1 MDLGKSSDLKFPPSW
16 LALLVIAFATRA
28 LAIGNP
34 ILHVDE
40 QFYFAAARGWAHG
53 ALPYVDI
60 WDRKPVGL
68 FLIYLLPAQL
78 PFIAGIWAYQL
89 MALAS
94 AWGTAMLIAS
104 MARRSGLARTG
115 LVAGILY
122 LVWIILAEGQG
133 GQSPVFYN
141 LLVAGAAWLVLEDQ
155 PERTIGPRRSRAM
168 LAMLLFG
175 LALQIKTSVLFEGVF
190 FGLWILWRRWRGGD
204 GLLAIIGLGT
214 LMVALALIPTG
225 IAMASYAAAGHFDAW
240 WYANIVS
247 ITQRQPDP
255 FLEQAGNLAGLTAIL
270 SPLVAM
276 AVVALLRAGATPA
289 QNMIVGWLASAVLAV
304 LLFGSWFDHYGLPVM
319 VPASIAASSVFNGDR
334 RAVTWPTIAL
344 LTAALGGQILLAEKL
359 WRRGTPNAFAR
370 LVTAIGPGPGCL
382 YVYAGDPMLYAAV
395 PRCTLTRFQFPSHLT
410 RQREAGAIGV
420 DQSDEIARI
429 LAARPAVIV
438 DTGQFRGELPARR
451 AQLMRAIAERYTRVA
466 QVAEGFSTASVY
478 RLRGKRQSGFRSD

>member
-1 MDLGKSSDLKFPPSW
+1 MDLIKSSNPKFPPPW
-16 LALLVIAFATRA
+16 LTLLVIAAATRA

-40 QFYFAAARGWAHG
+40 QFYFAAARGWVHG

-78 PFIAGIWAYQL
+78 PFIPGIWAYQL

-104 MARRSGLARTG
+104 MARRSGLAGTG
-115 LVAGILY
+115 VIAGILY

-141 LLVAGAAWLVLEDQ
+141 FLVAGAAWLVLEDQ
-155 PERTIGPRRSRAM
+155 PERAIGPRRTHAM

-190 FGLWILWRRWRGGD
+190 FGLWILWRRWRGGE
-204 GLLAIIGLGT
+204 GLLAIVGLGT
-214 LMVALALIPTG
+214 LMVVLALIPTG
-225 IAMASYAAAGHFDAW
+225 IAMASYAASGHFDAW
-240 WYANIVS
+240 WYANLVS

-276 AVVALLRAGATPA
+276 AIIALLRVGNMPSATR
-289 QNMIVGWLASAVLAV
+289 NMLAGWLASAVLAV

-319 VPASIAASSVFNGDR
+319 VPASVAASGVFNGDR
-334 RAVTWPTIAL
+334 RGVIWPTIAL

-359 WRRGTPNAFAR
+359 WRRGTPNAFAG

-420 DQSDEIARI
+420 DQGDEIARI

-438 DTGQFRGELPARR
+438 DTGPFRGELPARR
-451 AQLMRAIAERYTRVA
+451 AQLMRAITGRYTRVA

-478 RLRGKRQSGFRSD
+478 RLRSAR